1 MPKRTAATDR
11 NREDVVQGFFSFR
24 TRSSRD
30 LARSFT
36 YLHRSSRVAAMAEA
50 TAVSAAIKSRRL
62 LSERRWGERRM
73 HRVGRPLTERPPMH
87 HRALRRAIPA
97 AATLLGLAA
106 LAAPSSYAA
115 APAGGGGGGVIVPAV
130 DVDYNTAAISLS
142 GFPAAS
148 AETITVVRD
157 GVTVA
162 TGTGTTTGAADPAG

>member
-1 MPKRTAATDR
+1 MAVCSAT
-11 NREDVVQGFFSFR
+11 
-24 TRSSRD
+24 TP
-30 LARSFT
+30 
-36 YLHRSSRVAAMAEA
+36 
-50 TAVSAAIKSRRL
+50 RRL
-62 LSERRWGERRM
+62 LSERRRRERRM
-73 HRVGRPLTERPPMH
+73 HLVGRPLIERPPMH

-106 LAAPSSYAA
+106 LAAPPTYAA
-115 APAGGGGGGVIVPAV
+115 APAGGGGGVIVPAV

-162 TGTGTTTGAADPAG
+162 TGTGTTTGAADPAGAGLLLVNVPNIVAPEPLACWTGFTPDILPGDTVTVTD